1 MSILEVIIS
10 IVVVIVVAFFALLTF
25 GMAQAAG
32 KYDEVSE
39 RIYQKEM
46 EKLERHKQLMKE
58 ADENPEYIAPE
69 DRNNYEK

>member
-10 IVVVIVVAFFALLTF
+10 IIVVVIMAFIALLTF
-25 GMAQAAG
+25 GMTQVAG

-58 ADENPEYIAPE
+58 VDENPEYIATE
-69 DRNNYEK
+69 DRK

>member
-10 IVVVIVVAFFALLTF
+10 IIVVVIMAFIALLTF

-39 RIYQKEM
+39 RIYQK
-46 EKLERHKQLMKE
+46 KWK
-58 ADENPEYIAPE
+58 N
-69 DRNNYEK
+69 